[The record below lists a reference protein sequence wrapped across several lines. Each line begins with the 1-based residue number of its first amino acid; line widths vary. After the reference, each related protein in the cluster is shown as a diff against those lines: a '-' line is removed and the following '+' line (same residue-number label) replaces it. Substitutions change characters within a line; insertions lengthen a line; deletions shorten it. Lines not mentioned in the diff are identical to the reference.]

1 METLKKAIESF
12 LSNST
17 EPAVIEPGEP
27 FIPLRRGCYA
37 IEQRGERLTLQAWD
51 EHRNLV
57 RRILRIEEQK
67 RGQLTLTVEKFARR
81 EGRIDLIDRARP
93 ATRELQKKN
102 ARTIFRERL
111 RLFLSREFA
120 GWNVVELSSEADLE
134 QSLSPAFPRAFL
146 RQGARGW
153 AAIGA
158 GREAED
164 PGASLAAG
172 IIWLD
177 YLRRREHRVAIEGL
191 AIFVPHDR
199 ARSLSLRIPFLDHS
213 AARLVVFTYNNE
225 DYAVRLDPADYGNVH
240 TVLDPVRHPAGP
252 NIRAND
258 FTEFAKLPGFEAI
271 GKPDGSTSL
280 RVNGWEIA
288 RLTEPAAESRT
299 SELLELARGVAGIR
313 CETSENPTNP
323 LYRNRPEA
331 WLESVVRANLPV
343 IDPSLFA
350 HPIYGQAP
358 TFAAGD
364 RAIMDLLACDRRG
377 RLAVIEIK
385 AAADLQLPLLALDY
399 WLRVKWH
406 LDRGEFAS
414 KGYFPGVELRPD
426 PPRLLLIAPALEFHP
441 TTEAV
446 LRYLSPEIEVERIGV
461 TANWRKDLRI
471 MFRVEGSSPPAHSTW
486 RDPVTELRA

>member
-1 METLKKAIESF
+1 METLKQAIESF

-67 RGQLTLTVEKFARR
+67 RGHLTLTVEKFARR

-93 ATRELQKKN
+93 ATHELQKKN
-102 ARTIFRERL
+102 ARTVFRERL

-120 GWNVVELSSEADLE
+120 GWNVVELSSEANLE
-134 QSLSPAFPRAFL
+134 QSLSPGFPRAFL

-164 PGASLAAG
+164 PGACLAAG

-213 AARLVVFTYNNE
+213 AARFVLFTYTDE
-225 DYAVRLDPADYGNVH
+225 DYAVRLDPSDYGNVH
-240 TVLDPVRHPAGP
+240 TVLDPART
-252 NIRAND
+252 ND
-258 FTEFAKLPGFEAI
+258 CTRFTELPGFEAI
-271 GKPDGSTSL
+271 AKAGGSTSF

-288 RLTEPAAESRT
+288 RLTEPVTESRRN
-299 SELLELARGVAGIR
+299 ELLELARGVAGIR
-313 CETSENPTNP
+313 RESSENPSNP
-323 LYRNRPEA
+323 LYRNQPEA
-331 WLESVVRANLPV
+331 WLESIVRASLPA
-343 IDPSLFA
+343 IDPTLLP

-385 AAADLQLPLLALDY
+385 ATADLQLPLQALDY

-414 KGYFPGVELRPD
+414 KGYFPEVELRTD
-426 PPRLLLIAPALEFHP
+426 PPRLLLVAPALEFHP
-441 TTEAV
+441 TTESI
-446 LRYLSPEIEVERIGV
+446 LRYLSPQIQVERIGV
-461 TANWRKDLRI
+461 SANWRKDLRI
-471 MFRVEGSSPPAHSTW
+471 LFRAEGSSPPAQNTW
-486 RDPVTELRA
+486 RDP